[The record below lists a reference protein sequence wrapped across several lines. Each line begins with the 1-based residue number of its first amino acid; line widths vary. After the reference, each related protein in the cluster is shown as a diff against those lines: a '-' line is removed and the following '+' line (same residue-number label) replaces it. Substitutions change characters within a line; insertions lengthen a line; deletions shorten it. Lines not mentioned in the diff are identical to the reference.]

1 MASEEDPFEKTRMT
15 LGEHLSEL
23 RRRLIRSAIAL
34 FIAFALGWCVYEEAT
49 DFLKEPMK
57 WALAKINSEQVE
69 KYEAE
74 LQKHPDL
81 PRSTYFESDDPTRVK
96 LRPELTVSPRL
107 VQGEIGEGFAV
118 ALQVSTFVSLVLAAP
133 FVLWELW
140 GFIGAGLY
148 VHERRAIL
156 KYFPI
161 SIGLFLAGAVFG
173 YLVLARYAF
182 YFLCKV
188 YPPEEV
194 QTLLSLGS
202 YLSLLTSLTLIL
214 GGVFQ
219 IPVLIYAVVRMGLVS
234 RDFFV
239 KYRRHFIVVTFI
251 VAGILT
257 PPDPYTQS
265 MVAIPMCLLYEAGLF
280 WTRFIK
286 KVEPRF

>member
-1 MASEEDPFEKTRMT
+1 MASEPDPFEKTRMT

-23 RRRLIRSAIAL
+23 RKRLIRCAIAL
-34 FIAFALGWCVYEEAT
+34 FIAFALGWYVYEEAT
-49 DFLKEPMK
+49 DFLKQPMN
-57 WALAKINSEQVE
+57 WALARINGEQVA
-69 KYEAE
+69 KYEDE
-74 LQKHPDL
+74 LAKHPDL
-81 PRSTYFESDDPTRVK
+81 PRSTYFESDDPTRNK
-96 LRPELTVSPRL
+96 LKPDYTVSSRL
-107 VQGEIGEGFAV
+107 VQNEVGKGFAV
-118 ALQVSTFVSLVLAAP
+118 ALQVSTIVSLLLAAP
-133 FVLWELW
+133 IVLWELW
-140 GFIGAGLY
+140 QFIGAGLY

-161 SIGLFLAGAVFG
+161 SLGLFVAGAVFG
-173 YLVLARYAF
+173 FYVLAPYAF

-194 QTLLSLGS
+194 QTLLTLDS

-234 RDFFV
+234 REFFV

-265 MVAIPMCLLYEAGLF
+265 MVAIPMLMLYEAGLL
-280 WTRFIK
+280 WTRLIK
-286 KVEPRF
+286 PRASP